1 MLEFVKMDG
10 AGNDFV
16 ALDGRERPDL
26 ADGEGFRALVRRLC
40 DRHRGVGADGV
51 LVLDSPS
58 REETDFA
65 MRYHNADGSR
75 GEMCGNGARCIAV
88 FARRVGAAGC
98 SMRFST
104 DAGLYA
110 AEVDGEEAGVLFPDI
125 PALPEPRQAPSWP
138 GPEPVFFLLVGVP
151 HAVLFPAVP
160 NREAFEALDVADHGH
175 ALRHDPAFAPAGAN
189 INFAWKD
196 PASGRLHVRTY
207 ERGVEAETLAC
218 GTGSVATVCTMLW
231 QEGVLDRVV
240 TEVVPTGGDVLRIR
254 STPGNGGFSG
264 VWLGGPAR
272 VVFEGQMP
280 DWPGDR

>member
-16 ALDGRERPDL
+16 ALDGRRRPEL
-26 ADGEGFRALVRRLC
+26 ADGDGFRALVRRLC
-40 DRHRGVGADGV
+40 DRHHGVGADGV

-58 REETDFA
+58 DEGTDFA
-65 MRYHNADGSR
+65 MRYYNADGSR

-88 FARRVGAAGC
+88 FAHRVGAGSR

-110 AEVDGEEAGVLFPDI
+110 AEVDAEEAEVRFPDLAAMPEQRR
-125 PALPEPRQAPSWP
+125 PASWT

-151 HAVLFPAVP
+151 HAVLFPAIP
-160 NREAFEALDVADHGH
+160 HREAFEALDVAVHGH

-196 PASGRLHVRTY
+196 PTSARLYVRTY

-218 GTGSVATVCTMLW
+218 GTGSVATVCTMLS

-240 TEVVPTGGDVLRIR
+240 TEVVPTGGDVLRI
-254 STPGNGGFSG
+254 TLTLGNGGFSG

-272 VVFEGQMP
+272 IVFEGRLP
-280 DWPGDR
+280 DWPGGS